1 MFVLGGGLLKFEIQ
15 YSDMPNM
22 NYVKGRNHENYVK
35 RKYESKGY
43 ACIRSS
49 GSKGPVDVIVVK
61 KGLWCEKAGRHCSNI
76 HAIQCKP
83 KGYKLTKTDREKI
96 QSWAEKTG
104 IDVIVE

>member
-1 MFVLGGGLLKFEIQ
+1 
-15 YSDMPNM
+15 MPNK

-49 GSKGPVDVIVVK
+49 GSKGAVDVIAVK
-61 KGLWCEKAGRHCSNI
+61 KGSWCEKTGRHCPNI

-83 KGYKLTKTDREKI
+83 KGYKLTKTDRKKI
-96 QSWAEKTG
+96 QAWAEKTG
-104 IDVIVE
+104 LDVIVE